1 MTKVLVFESDA
12 SFAGELRNELGKLGC
27 VTSIVDDGN
36 AGLQAA
42 SADRPDLILLSIELP
57 RMNGFSVC
65 NKLKKDLKLKDV
77 PLIIMSSES
86 SDETFEQHRKL
97 RTRAEDYVHKPIA
110 FGELLQHIRT
120 FVQIGAGESAPPS
133 EIVIDEEIQIG
144 SIDLDD
150 EATVMAPR
158 PMMPQLTTPQQAKHK
173 MSDVDADVDAFIEG
187 GFGRLQKSDPPPP
200 AAASAN
206 GTNEE
211 ATQALPKRAKTV
223 PPPVPVDN
231 SKLEALESE
240 LMAAREE
247 TNKLRADFDA
257 KIEAEQQKMEREMDE
272 LKSKLATA
280 ATGKGG
286 GVSSREF
293 LDLREAL
300 NKKDKEILSLKDS
313 LSKKDKEIFE
323 SRDKSLA
330 LERGKADLEDR
341 LLIVDREIEDSKEKL
356 ESLAKDK
363 DQAKKASEDFKTRL
377 TKSQADLEARDQELT
392 QLKAKTKED
401 AGALEATLAA
411 TRAEYTVA
419 QATLEA
425 ANKAAMEQ
433 LEREKT
439 AALEAAATE
448 KTNALA
454 EAAKDRAAAIL
465 ARETELKTE
474 TDGKLAALY
483 RAQLDELGKLKNE
496 HAQSIESLNAKY
508 ASENAVAQAAH
519 EEQLDD
525 SKRGAEAVLAAKVAE
540 LESQAARQL
549 AAAEKDRDD
558 KLAALERDREEK
570 LAALAADKDSRI
582 ALMKRGHAEK
592 LASIEKDRDERISSL
607 EKDRDERVAAAYTDR
622 DDKVAALTADR
633 DQKIATLEAVVA
645 GTSAELADLRE
656 KKAVGDAANEARIAS
671 MESDLQKTRAELVE
685 LGEKKAANEAANDAR
700 IADLEG
706 RNKALTESK
715 EALDKDLETARGRT
729 ASLEAESARQQ
740 AELADTRGKLASET
754 ARADKAFGKWESDRG
769 SLDRAKDALA
779 AALAQIEEAEGRSI
793 S

>member
-12 SFAGELRNELGKLGC
+12 SFAGELRNELGRLGC
-27 VTSIVDDGN
+27 TTSIVDDGN

-42 SADRPDLILLSIELP
+42 SADIPDLILLSIELP

-65 NKLKKDLKLKDV
+65 NKLKKDAKLKDV

-120 FVQIGAGESAPPS
+120 FVQIGGGESAPPS
-133 EIVIDEEIQIG
+133 EIVIDEEMEIG
-144 SIDLDD
+144 SIDVDD

-158 PMMPQLTTPQQAKHK
+158 PMLPQLTAPQATHK

-187 GFGRLQKSDPPPP
+187 GFGRLQRSEPPPP
-200 AAASAN
+200 APALTN
-206 GTNEE
+206 GANEE
-211 ATQALPKRAKTV
+211 LTQALPKRPRTE
-223 PPPVPVDN
+223 PPPLPVVDN
-231 SKLEALESE
+231 SKLEALERE

-247 TNKLRADFDA
+247 ANTLRADFDS
-257 KIEAEQQKMEREMDE
+257 KIEAEQQKMEREMEE
-272 LKSKLATA
+272 LRGKLATA
-280 ATGKGG
+280 ATGRGG

-341 LLIVDREIEDSKEKL
+341 LLVVDREIEDNREKL

-363 DQAKKASEDFKTRL
+363 DQAKKAADDFKTRL
-377 TKSQADLEARDQELT
+377 GKSQADIEVRDQELAQT
-392 QLKAKTKED
+392 KTKAKDD
-401 AGALEATLAA
+401 ATALEAALAA
-411 TRAEYTVA
+411 TRAEHATTL
-419 QATLEA
+419 ATLEA
-425 ANKAAMEQ
+425 TNIAAMEQ

-439 AALEAAATE
+439 AALEAASTE
-448 KTNALA
+448 LTNALT
-454 EAAKDRAAAIL
+454 EAKDSAARDKASAIA
-465 ARETELKTE
+465 AREAELKTE

-483 RAQLDELGKLKNE
+483 RAQQEELGKLKNE
-496 HAQSIESLNAKY
+496 HAQTTSTLLAKHANES
-508 ASENAVAQAAH
+508 AVAQATH
-519 EEQLDD
+519 EGQLDE
-525 SKRGAEAVLAAKVAE
+525 STRVAEAVLAAKLAE
-540 LESQAARQL
+540 LESQAAG
-549 AAAEKDRDD
+549 
-558 KLAALERDREEK
+558 KLAATETDRDERLAALARDREERLAS
-570 LAALAADKDSRI
+570 LAAEKDSRI
-582 ALMKRGHAEK
+582 ALMERGHAEK
-592 LASIEKDRDERISSL
+592 VASVENERDERISQL
-607 EKDRDERVAAAYTDR
+607 EKDR

-633 DQKIATLEAVVA
+633 DLKIATLEAVVA

-656 KKAVGDAANEARIAS
+656 KKAANDASNEARIAS
-671 MESDLQKTRAELVE
+671 LLGDLEKTIAELRE
-685 LGEKKAANEAANDAR
+685 LGSTKAATDAANDAR
-700 IADLEG
+700 ILDLEG
-706 RNKALTESK
+706 RLTTLTESK
-715 EALDKDLETARGRT
+715 DALDKELLSARGRI
-729 ASLEAESARQQ
+729 ASLEAESAGQQ
-740 AELADTRGKLASET
+740 AELADTRSRLAFET

-779 AALAQIEEAEGRSI
+779 AALAQIEEAEGRAI